1 MPCRT
6 KSRLLKQRNEL
17 ELRENLSSKTVDVL
31 VGIIV
36 RLLHL
41 ISQLEMEVQVR
52 EEDKKYAG
60 NNRINCIIDNIVG
73 TGDGGRA

>member
-1 MPCRT
+1 M
-6 KSRLLKQRNEL
+6 NEL

-31 VGIIV
+31 VETIV

-52 EEDKKYAG
+52 EENKKCAD
-60 NNRINCIIDNIVG
+60 NNRINNVIDSMIG

>member
-1 MPCRT
+1 MM
-6 KSRLLKQRNEL
+6 NEL

-31 VGIIV
+31 VETIV

-52 EEDKKYAG
+52 EENKKCAD
-60 NNRINCIIDNIVG
+60 NNRINNVIDSIIG

>member
-1 MPCRT
+1 MT
-6 KSRLLKQRNEL
+6 NEL

-31 VGIIV
+31 VETIV

-60 NNRINCIIDNIVG
+60 NNRINGIIDNIVG
-73 TGDGGRA
+73 TGDGSRA

>member
-1 MPCRT
+1 M
-6 KSRLLKQRNEL
+6 NEL

-31 VGIIV
+31 VETIV

-52 EEDKKYAG
+52 EENKKCAD
-60 NNRINCIIDNIVG
+60 NNRINNIIDSIIG
-73 TGDGGRA
+73 AGDGSRA